1 MSRGD
6 LSPLSSLSAHP
17 PHPLL
22 AVRRGSSDPHEEPP
36 GVRRGAGRRRPDG
49 LQRFQLPALRPLL
62 VRDQRRE
69 WARYRTC
76 WLPARR
82 FTPTFLFVTCAA
94 RTEAASRLP
103 VGVNV
108 GYVKQPRSL
117 FFPHASTS
125 HSRASQPCTPSL
137 QVSAFYLFYL
147 FLLQLTDR
155 SGTHVTAV
163 SHIIS
168 PALLQVFDRN
178 TVSV

>member
-1 MSRGD
+1 M
-6 LSPLSSLSAHP
+6 
-17 PHPLL
+17 
-22 AVRRGSSDPHEEPP
+22 
-36 GVRRGAGRRRPDG
+36 
-49 LQRFQLPALRPLL
+49 
-62 VRDQRRE
+62 
-69 WARYRTC
+69 
-76 WLPARR
+76 
-82 FTPTFLFVTCAA
+82 CAA

-103 VGVNV
+103 VGVTV

-117 FFPHASTS
+117 FFPTQAPYMAVPV
-125 HSRASQPCTPSL
+125 SRARPVCRCL
-137 QVSAFYLFYL
+137 LFIYFF